1 MRKRPSRWGAAL
13 CVGGLIGLAATL
25 TNCTTTAPTTILIPP
40 IVYLEDGTPT
50 DVIMLGPD
58 CEGYIF
64 VRTDGKLV
72 QSRNKIKLP
81 VGWLLAPPPSHQ
93 PREDR

>member
-1 MRKRPSRWGAAL
+1 LQRPQNRWIATWCAT
-13 CVGGLIGLAATL
+13 GLTVLVATL
-25 TNCTTTAPTTILIPP
+25 ASCTTTAPTTILIPP

-64 VRTDGKLV
+64 VKVDGKLV
-72 QSRNKIKLP
+72 QSRTKISLP
-81 VGWLLAPPPSHQ
+81 CGWLLAPPPPHL
-93 PREDR
+93 PKEK